1 MNALKVAARA
11 LLIISIGSTA
21 GFASDPAA
29 VMTSFTVLVGHPS
42 GEPAASGG
50 VLLVPGTVIP
60 LEGASAGGATEG
72 REAAVQRF
80 VALTRAVDK
89 LWSTFRLDPARR
101 IQRGSYLLTR
111 VGESVHL
118 PELEE
123 ADVVM
128 SATLMGFNDT
138 VATYHV
144 VFRQGEASLAD
155 STVGISRG
163 GRAVVGG
170 MDGEA
175 APYLFVIVEPDPPGS
190 ASAGSVRFTEE
201 SGISEPVAVERV
213 NPRYPEQAR
222 RDKIM
227 GTVVLDLVIGKD
239 GRVLD
244 IHTLESA
251 HPLLE
256 GAAIEAVKQWRFE
269 PAHRA
274 DGTEVQVLYVMTIKF
289 NLQ

>member
-1 MNALKVAARA
+1 MNVLKVAVVV
-11 LLIISIGSTA
+11 LLVILAGSTLGA
-21 GFASDPAA
+21 ASDPTG
-29 VMTSFTVLVGHPS
+29 VMTSFTVLVGYPS
-42 GEPAASGG
+42 GEPAASSG

-60 LEGASAGGATEG
+60 LEDASAGGTAEG
-72 REAAVQRF
+72 REAVVQRL

-89 LWSTFRLDPARR
+89 LWRTFRLDPARR
-101 IQRGSYLLTR
+101 IQKGTYLLTR
-111 VGESVHL
+111 VGESVQL

-128 SATLMGFNDT
+128 SATLVGFNDT

-144 VFRQGEASLAD
+144 VFRQGETSLAD
-155 STVGISRG
+155 STVGVSRG

-175 APYLFVIVEPDPPGS
+175 APYLFVIVEPEPPGS
-190 ASAGSVRFTEE
+190 PSAASVRFTEE
-201 SGISEPVAVERV
+201 SGISEPIAVERV

-222 RDKIM
+222 EDKIT
-227 GTVVLDLVIGKD
+227 GTVVLDLVVGED

-244 IHTLESA
+244 IHTIESA

-256 GAAIEAVKQWRFE
+256 EAAVEAVRQWRFE
-269 PAHRA
+269 PARRA
-274 DGTEVQVLYVMTIKF
+274 DGTVVQVMYVMTIKF